1 MNTRNLCEEEITLAP
16 QTEIFEEAKRIAA
29 ESAGAATDSFV
40 MKNDANQKAFLIAVL
55 TELGCMI
62 TAEKDETNTMI
73 ATMNMEQAKFL
84 INLEC
89 VKNIHKVLI
98 RNYLEEEILAA
109 RAAEKEESAASAAT
123 PMEFIHTN
131 N

>member
-1 MNTRNLCEEEITLAP
+1 MNTKNLCEEEITLAP

-29 ESAGAATDSFV
+29 ESAGDAADSFV
-40 MKNDANQKAFLIAVL
+40 IKYDTNQKDFLIAIL

-62 TAEKDETNTMI
+62 TAEKDKTNTMT

-98 RNYLEEEILAA
+98 RN
-109 RAAEKEESAASAAT
+109 
-123 PMEFIHTN
+123 
-131 N
+131 